1 MKRWMSLLLAAVL
14 ALSLAGCSEEQ
25 SEPEQTS
32 AQTEQQQTEEPEE
45 TQQASETEPT
55 EEPEQPEEQPAEEPA
70 ADEEQSTEEPVAGE
84 EQPAEESTE
93 TETEQSTEGTA
104 EAESSEAAAQSSLLV
119 AYFSYAENAALPDD
133 VDASASASIQ
143 PWNGALTGNTGVVA
157 DMIAQATGAD
167 LFSIRTVE
175 QYPDTYDATIDQ
187 GQQEQSEGARPELA
201 THLEN
206 LDSYDTIF
214 LGFPNWWGD
223 MPMAVYTFLD
233 EVDLSGK
240 TVIPFV
246 TSGGSG
252 FSNTIS
258 TIQEM
263 EPQATVQEGL
273 SIGASSATGAQQQV
287 ESWLSELGL
296 A

>member
-1 MKRWMSLLLAAVL
+1 MKKLIAYYSRAGENYFSGARRTIAVGNTEKAARLLAELTGAEL
-14 ALSLAGCSEEQ
+14 FHIEQ
-25 SEPEQTS
+25 KAPYSDNYD
-32 AQTEQQQTEEPEE
+32 AC
-45 TQQASETEPT
+45 
-55 EEPEQPEEQPAEEPA
+55 
-70 ADEEQSTEEPVAGE
+70 V
-84 EQPAEESTE
+84 
-93 TETEQSTEGTA
+93 A
-104 EAESSEAAAQSSLLV
+104 EARR
-119 AYFSYAENAALPDD
+119 
-133 VDASASASIQ
+133 
-143 PWNGALTGNTGVVA
+143 
-157 DMIAQATGAD
+157 D
-167 LFSIRTVE
+167 LR
-175 QYPDTYDATIDQ
+175 AN
-187 GQQEQSEGARPELA
+187 ARPELMV
-201 THLEN
+201 LPER
-206 LDSYDTIF
+206 LDDYEEIY
-214 LGFPNWWGD
+214 LGYPNYCGT

-258 TIQEM
+258 TIQQM